1 MQPQVLH
8 TVAEV
13 VALRERL
20 TAEGKSL
27 ALVPTMGALHA
38 GHLALV
44 ARARECAE
52 VVMVSIFVNPLQFGA
67 DEDFDRYPRTL
78 ESDVRVLEDQADF
91 IFAPD
96 ASEIYPSGSPIPH
109 YSAGAVGD
117 TYEGA
122 SRPGHFDGVLTVVAR
137 LFDIVKPDT
146 AVFGQKDAQQV
157 FLVRQLIAELGL
169 PLRFEVL
176 ETVREDDGLALSSR
190 NRFLSPEERSAALSL
205 VHALLAVAHH
215 AEQGSLA
222 DARAAGVRV
231 FEQYPLVRLDYLD
244 LVDPATF
251 QRVNENH
258 LGPATVVVAAMV
270 GTTRLIDTEN
280 LERLHA

>member
-8 TVAEV
+8 SVAEV

-20 TAEGKSL
+20 TTEGKSL

-44 ARARECAE
+44 SRARELAD

-78 ESDVRVLEDQADF
+78 ESDVQALAGRADF
-91 IFAPD
+91 VFAPE
-96 ASEIYPSGSPIPH
+96 AREIYPTGTSVPEHP
-109 YSAGAVGD
+109 AGAVGD
-117 TYEGA
+117 TFEGA

-169 PLRFEVL
+169 PLHFEVL
-176 ETVREDDGLALSSR
+176 GTIREDDGLALSSR
-190 NRFLSPEERSAALSL
+190 NRFLSPEERSAALAL
-205 VHALLAVAHH
+205 VHGLLAVAHH
-215 AEQGSLA
+215 AEHGSLA

-258 LGPATVVVAAMV
+258 LGTATVVVAAMV

-280 LERLHA
+280 LERLPA